1 MNEFAQQLKWQF
13 VLLQKNSIITIS
25 FAVTLIYGLVLYFLN
40 SSEGLDLV
48 LVSLVLNDPSV
59 IGYFFIALAIF
70 IERKHMILP
79 AIFVSPVNLH
89 HFILSKTL
97 SLSII
102 GLLCSLGLAISVKG
116 FDFAILPYTIG
127 TFGICVMSALLG
139 LIMLTYSDDF
149 LNFAMLSIPVFLA
162 FVNVPLLNYL
172 QAVDLGWFVR
182 IFPIQGGLE
191 LIDDSLTP
199 GLENGV
205 YPWISLLV
213 WIPLFYVLA
222 YRTFSRKIVHR

>member
-1 MNEFAQQLKWQF
+1 MTAFAQQLKWQF
-13 VLLQKNSIITIS
+13 LLLQKNSIISIS
-25 FAVTLIYGLVLYFLN
+25 FAVTLIYGLILYFLN
-40 SSEGLDLV
+40 TSEGLDLV
-48 LVSLVLNDPSV
+48 LVSLVLNDPTV

-89 HFILSKTL
+89 HYILSKTL

-102 GLLCSLGLAISVKG
+102 GLICSLGLAISVKG
-116 FDFAILPYTIG
+116 FTFDLLPYSIG
-127 TFGICVMSALLG
+127 TFSICLMSALLG
-139 LIMLTYSDDF
+139 LTMLTYSSDF
-149 LNFAMLSIPVFLA
+149 LNFAMLSVPVFLV
-162 FVNVPLLNYL
+162 FVNVPLLHYL
-172 QAVDLGWFVR
+172 NAVDLGGLVR

-191 LIDDSLTP
+191 LIDDSLSP
-199 GLENGV
+199 GLESGV

-222 YRTFSRKIVHR
+222 YRTFSRKIVHQ